1 MKKRWNVAMGVC
13 FVAMGMVLSGC
24 TAKADKTDRQA
35 VTSSVV
41 AQSENSASEVASSE
55 VTSAVESWGTQRA
68 NITWYAQNDGG

>member
-41 AQSENSASEVASSE
+41 AQSENSASEV
-55 VTSAVESWGTQRA
+55 TSAVADQNKVTAEKVSHRNTSCSRA
-68 NITWYAQNDGG
+68 

>member
-41 AQSENSASEVASSE
+41 AQSEN
-55 VTSAVESWGTQRA
+55 
-68 NITWYAQNDGG
+68 NDGG